1 MGLGAVAPARGPS
14 VRRRKGEQSTMHD
27 DSTTSDGPPR
37 VYVAA
42 VVYEYGSWPNDFLCK
57 KLVIFLQK
65 NKKLVNEEKRIIFK
79 SRFKSSLFMQNACF
93 FKNNIK
99 FY

>member
-1 MGLGAVAPARGPS
+1 LQKVG
-14 VRRRKGEQSTMHD
+14 D
-27 DSTTSDGPPR
+27 
-37 VYVAA
+37 
-42 VVYEYGSWPNDFLCK
+42 
-57 KLVIFLQK
+57 IFSKK

>member
-1 MGLGAVAPARGPS
+1 MGVGAVAPARGPL

-57 KLVIFLQK
+57 KLV
-65 NKKLVNEEKRIIFK
+65 NEEKRIIFK